1 MRKIKLLISA
11 ILIAMLSEIA
21 FSAPPLP
28 QVPIPVGLTSAAS
41 IAITGGTIAGTTVT
55 ISDYQFLPIE
65 SAMDGGTA
73 PAATVELS
81 STNKIRGRKF
91 SGSANNDVFFYW
103 QPQAD
108 STGTTLTYRVVYVIS
123 ESTVPANT
131 ETVKFALQGVAITG
145 SVGAVPNL
153 LSVAMGTAVTLTDT
167 YATAYL
173 PAQYG
178 LVKTSWSTAVTPA
191 NTLAAGKTVLLNF
204 KRDTSDTYAQLV
216 TVVGIEICF
225 QRILAP

>member
-1 MRKIKLLISA
+1 MKRMFIILLCFLLLAANADAATIYYKSPYSSQSGA
-11 ILIAMLSEIA
+11 ENLSNK
-21 FSAPPLP
+21 
-28 QVPIPVGLTSAAS
+28 T
-41 IAITGGTIAGTTVT
+41 ITESTIA

-108 STGTTLTYRVVYVIS
+108 LTGTTLTYRVVYVIS

-131 ETVKFALQGVAITG
+131 ETVKFTLKGVAITG
-145 SVGAVPNL
+145 SDDATPNL
-153 LSVAMGTAVTLTDT
+153 LSVAMGSAITVTDT
-167 YATAYL
+167 FVTAYL
-173 PAQYG
+173 PSQYG
-178 LVKTSWSTAVTPA
+178 LVQTAWSSAVTPA
-191 NTLAAGKTVLLNF
+191 DTLAAGKTVLLNF
-204 KRDTSDTYAQLV
+204 TRDTSDTYAQLV
-216 TVVGIEICF
+216 TVVGIEVCF
-225 QRILAP
+225 KRILAP